1 MSQRAQPPQPGPGGP
16 PTPMIFG
23 VLGGIASGKS
33 TVAAMLA
40 GETGRVLSADQL
52 AHEVLGSPEGCA
64 RLVERYG
71 LDALEDGQPDRAHL
85 ASRIFADPEER
96 TWLESWIHPAVRAR
110 IFSDLTQARAAQVPR
125 VVLDVPLLLES
136 DAETGYRAVCDVL
149 VFVEVSD
156 AERDRRAVASRGW
169 ASGEVA
175 RREGAQLP
183 VGEKRSA
190 ADFVVS
196 GEVSLSDLA
205 ASIDAILLQ
214 LGC

>member
-1 MSQRAQPPQPGPGGP
+1 M
-16 PTPMIFG
+16 
-23 VLGGIASGKS
+23 LGGIASGKS

-40 GETGRVLSADQL
+40 GDAGLVLSADRL
-52 AHEVLGSPEGCA
+52 AHEVLGSDAGCA
-64 RLVERYG
+64 RLLQRYG
-71 LDALEDGQPDRAHL
+71 PEALEGGRPDRAYL
-85 ASRIFADPEER
+85 SARVFADPDER

-110 IFSDLTQARAAQVPR
+110 ISADLTRARAARVPR

-136 DAETGYRAVCDVL
+136 DEQSGYRAECDVL

-169 ASGEVA
+169 APGEVA

-183 VGEKRSA
+183 IGEKRSA

-196 GEVSLSDLA
+196 GEVSLPELA
-205 ASIDAILLQ
+205 RGIDAILDQ